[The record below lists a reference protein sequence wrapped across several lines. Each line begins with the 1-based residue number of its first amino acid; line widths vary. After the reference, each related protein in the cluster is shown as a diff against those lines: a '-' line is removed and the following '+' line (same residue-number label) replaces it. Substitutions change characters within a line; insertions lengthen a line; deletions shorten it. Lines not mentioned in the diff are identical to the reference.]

1 MAVSLGLAFSIQRC
15 LPCLL
20 ALLSMSAL
28 SSADTSG
35 SDLSFLW
42 VANGGHDNST
52 CGTTS
57 DDPCQTIA
65 YGHRKLAWELT
76 AQKNA
81 TLYVAAGTY
90 AVPPEGINFEG
101 RPVLIV
107 GEKGAVVDCNGSPK
121 GFVATSGEPST
132 AVSPL
137 CRALAT
143 ANQPTSR
150 PAHSLHSHSLL
161 RCRCRASAAPANFQI
176 QCTHQTDPPSTYHP
190 SLHKLTPGHCN
201 RAECGLCR
209 GWWGWWCA
217 TVAASLNSRKAA
229 R

>member
-1 MAVSLGLAFSIQRC
+1 MSLVSALSIQRC
-15 LPCLL
+15 LPWLL
-20 ALLSMSAL
+20 ALLSMSAS
-28 SSADTSG
+28 SSADTSV

-42 VANGGHDNST
+42 VANGGSDIST

-65 YGHRKLAWELT
+65 YGLGRFPQASEMT
-76 AQKNA
+76 SNA
-81 TLYVAAGTY
+81 TLHVAAGTY
-90 AVPPEGINFEG
+90 GVPPEGINFEG
-101 RPVLIV
+101 RPVSIV

-150 PAHSLHSHSLL
+150 PAHSVCARTPLRCHPLCKNSLL
-161 RCRCRASAAPANFQI
+161 V
-176 QCTHQTDPPSTYHP
+176 T
-190 SLHKLTPGHCN
+190 
-201 RAECGLCR
+201 
-209 GWWGWWCA
+209 A
-217 TVAASLNSRKAA
+217 TS
-229 R
+229 